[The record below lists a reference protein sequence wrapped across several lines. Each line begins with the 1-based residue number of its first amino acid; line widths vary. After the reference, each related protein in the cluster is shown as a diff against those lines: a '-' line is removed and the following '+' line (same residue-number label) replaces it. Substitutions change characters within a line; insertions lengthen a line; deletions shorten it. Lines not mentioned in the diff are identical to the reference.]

1 MNAVTQGIRWLGRNA
16 LDFALP
22 ARCAGCGAIT
32 DLPHQFCAACWQKV
46 DWLGQGCDCC
56 GTPLE
61 ATDADQCARCMAQ
74 TPIIARTRAAMA
86 YGDIARVAGAA
97 AQIFA
102 QGGACGDDGAL
113 HAADGRRG
121 AGRSAGAGAAPLDA
135 DLVGAGFNQSG
146 LIAAKLANLTG
157 LAHRPTI
164 LERVKR
170 TRSLKNMSPKQRAD
184 EVRAAFK
191 VSDEEAVKGQ
201 RFLLVDDVL
210 TSGST
215 SDACAKALLR
225 AGAERV
231 DLICFARVVR
241 PRVARALSGFGR

>member
-1 MNAVTQGIRWLGRNA
+1 MNAVTQGIQWLGLNA

-22 ARCAGCGAIT
+22 ARCAGCGTIT
-32 DLPHQFCAACWQKV
+32 DLPHQFCSVCWQKV

-56 GTPLE
+56 GMPLE
-61 ATDADQCARCMAQ
+61 ATDVEHCGRCLAE

-86 YGDIARVAGAA
+86 YGEIARSLVLRLKYSRKVALAA
-97 AQIFA
+97 TMARYMRPMVEDA
-102 QGGACGDDGAL
+102 PDAVLVPVPL
-113 HAADGRRG
+113 HWTRIWWR
-121 AGRSAGAGAAPLDA
+121 
-135 DLVGAGFNQSG
+135 GFNQSG
-146 LIAAKLANLTG
+146 LMAAKLAKLTG
-157 LAHRPTI
+157 LSHDPTI

-170 TRSLKNMSPKQRAD
+170 TRSLKNMSPKQRSD

-191 VSDEEAVKGQ
+191 VSDKAAVKGR

-241 PRVARALSGFGR
+241 PALLGR